1 MIRTGIATRRS
12 RSLAWVLALGVHAS
26 APATAQTPSVE
37 YSRQSDVIY
46 GRKFGLALTMEV
58 LVPADPNGLGV
69 VWVVSSSGKSSRE
82 HTLQPSFERRLFCG
96 RVDCLERR
104 PARRRGRS
112 GRDGR
117 IRSWVESRPGRWLL
131 LSADGS
137 HQ

>member
-58 LVPADPNGLGV
+58 FVPADPNGLGV
-69 VWVVSSSGKSSRE
+69 VWVVSSSGNSSRE
-82 HTLQPSFERRLFCG
+82 HTLQPSFERRIIPL
-96 RVDCLERR
+96 LEHGYTIFAAIHGST
-104 PARRRGRS
+104 PAFS
-112 GRDGR
+112 
-117 IRSWVESRPGRWLL
+117 V
-131 LSADGS
+131 
-137 HQ
+137 Q